1 MERGNRLLV
10 LILAITAA
18 SAGPAAPAAARAL
31 PTRDESL
38 QRIFGAGARME
49 ARTAWLSA
57 AECDSASRWAQSK
70 FVRAPVTYWVA
81 IRNDSVIGRA
91 FLDTRTVRTMPA
103 TLLVAIDGRHRVL
116 GLEVLA
122 FHEPEDY
129 LPPRRWIE
137 RLTGRPLS
145 KRLRPGADVDGVSGA
160 TLSAR
165 AFTAAVRSALAL
177 DRVVTGAAS

>member
-1 MERGNRLLV
+1 M
-10 LILAITAA
+10 LAAFLGACAA
-18 SAGPAAPAAARAL
+18 GTAPAAARTFA
-31 PTRDESL
+31 TREESL
-38 QRIFGAGARME
+38 RRVFGPGAHLE

-57 AECDSASRWAQSK
+57 AECDSARQWAQTNFDRS
-70 FVRAPVTYWVA
+70 PVTYWVA
-81 IRNDSVIGRA
+81 TRNDSLLGRA

-103 TLLVAIDGRHRVL
+103 TVLVAVDCRHQVL
-116 GLEVLA
+116 ALEVLA
-122 FHEPEDY
+122 FHEPTDY
-129 LPPRRWIE
+129 LPPRRWLD
-137 RLTGRPLS
+137 RLVGRPLT